1 MEKERIHYFD
11 LAKGIGIILVVLGH
25 LEFISMPLRYFIV
38 SFHMPMF
45 FIISGMLVQ
54 VTSEE
59 KKDMKNIIRRKFSRM
74 MIPYISFS
82 ILYFFIEII
91 YFKLTGLGSYE
102 TIFDNLY
109 QSFCLHGVSVLWFL
123 PAIFFGE
130 IMFLSIR
137 KHFNHI
143 ATIAVVTILNIVMY
157 FANNGEK
164 YLYALYSE
172 TPLYSHLHYFIVMI
186 IRCFFS
192 LAFICIGYYI
202 YYLLKNCRKA
212 VCELLCGIV
221 FMGITVY
228 ISQVNGGVDLHFL
241 VFGNVFL
248 YFAASIIG
256 SVGVILI
263 CKSLERFSHTIP
275 CRILEYYGV
284 NSLIVMAT
292 HINSYVLYFCII
304 VSMHFNKYITH
315 AKNYIFCTNI
325 MILVFISEFFV
336 IELINRFFPFLLG
349 RPMRRKTNR

>member
-54 VTSEE
+54 ITNEE
-59 KKDMKNIIRRKFSRM
+59 KKDMKSIIKRKFNRM

-91 YFKLTGLGSYE
+91 YFKLTGLSSWR

-109 QSFCLHGVSVLWFL
+109 QSVCLHGVSVLWFL

-130 IMFLSIR
+130 IMFLFIR
-137 KHFNHI
+137 KHFSHYFTALI
-143 ATIAVVTILNIVMY
+143 VIILNIIMY
-157 FANNGEK
+157 LANNGEK

-172 TPLYSHLHYFIVMI
+172 TPVYNHLHYIIVMFL
-186 IRCFFS
+186 RCFFS
-192 LAFICIGYYI
+192 MGFICIGYYI
-202 YYLLKNCRKA
+202 YYLFKDRKISPVPELFSGIILMA
-212 VCELLCGIV
+212 V
-221 FMGITVY
+221 TVY
-228 ISQVNGGVDLHFL
+228 VSQINGGVDLHFL
-241 VFGNVFL
+241 VFSNIFL
-248 YFAASIIG
+248 YLITSILG
-256 SVGVILI
+256 SAGVILI
-263 CKSLERFSHTIP
+263 CRSLEHFSHTVP
-275 CRILEYYGV
+275 CRIIEYYGI

-304 VSMHFNKYITH
+304 ISMHFNKYVIH
-315 AKNYIFCTNI
+315 AKNYIFCTSI
-325 MILVFISEFFV
+325 MVLVFISEFFM
-336 IELINRFFPFLLG
+336 IELINRFFPFILG
-349 RPMRRKTNR
+349 KPVRKRT

>member
-1 MEKERIHYFD
+1 MTKERIHYFD

-45 FIISGMLVQ
+45 FIISGMLIQ
-54 VTSEE
+54 ITCEE
-59 KKDMKNIIRRKFSRM
+59 SKDRKEIVKRKFKRM

-91 YFKLTGLGSYE
+91 YFKLTGLSSWE

-109 QSFCLHGVSVLWFL
+109 QSVCLHGVSVLWFL

-130 IMFLSIR
+130 IMFLFIR
-137 KHFNHI
+137 KRFSHT
-143 ATIAVVTILNIVMY
+143 ATVSIVFFLSMIMY

-164 YLYALYSE
+164 CLYALYAE
-172 TPLYSHLHYFIVMI
+172 TPIYSHLHYLIVMV

-192 LAFICIGYYI
+192 MAFICIGYYL
-202 YYLLKNCRKA
+202 YYLIKDRKTSSPW
-212 VCELLCGIV
+212 ELLLGIA

-228 ISQVNGGVDLHFL
+228 LSQVNGGVDLHFL
-241 VFGNVFL
+241 VFSNVFL
-248 YFAASIIG
+248 YLATSVLG
-256 SVGVILI
+256 SMGVILI
-263 CKSLERFSHTIP
+263 CRSLERFSHSIP
-275 CRILEYYGV
+275 CRIIEYYGV

-336 IELINRFFPFLLG
+336 IEIINRFFPFFVG
-349 RPMRRKTNR
+349 KPMIKRK